1 MKSKA
6 ALVSIFL
13 MLVGISLIVPVIPA
27 ASAADGA
34 PSGFQEI
41 TEVEFIGLES
51 TKKDAALDLL
61 PRSLPTQMTDEE
73 VREYSRRIKNL
84 GLFDSIQ
91 VSVEGTHLK
100 VQLRHKSTLSPIVS
114 FSSGKTFED
123 SSATLGVIE
132 HDFLGSAS
140 KVGAKASY
148 AERGVNFSIWL
159 DQHPYNANKW
169 AKEYEAYRYS
179 SGFRFSDTTS
189 TWSRNRLGG
198 FLEWLSPFHYG
209 GRIRYEFQVSTYY
222 ENFTSQTGVI
232 SPSDGLYLGA
242 LFEIIYDA
250 YRWDDLTPSGYRW
263 TLELRPGGLTR
274 GTFRGETRLKLLAA
288 TPLGDKS
295 ALYFNASAAA
305 VNSGDVNH
313 SILIGSQQGVRGL
326 PDSFYRSSI
335 ANFLNIE
342 FRHAFQIF
350 NRIYLQPMLFT
361 DVAAFQAMNSGGQV
375 TDWTTALSAGTGL
388 RIVPTGLTDLLFRM
402 DAAWLLLP
410 TRGWLV
416 QFGISQYF

>member
-1 MKSKA
+1 MKAIKVKPGLA
-6 ALVSIFL
+6 PIYL
-13 MLVGISLIVPVIPA
+13 MLIVISLIMPTQPA
-27 ASAADGA
+27 AQAADEIL
-34 PSGFQEI
+34 SSSQEV

-51 TKKDAALDLL
+51 TKKDAVLDLL
-61 PRSLPTQMTDEE
+61 PRPLPTQMTDKE

-91 VSVEGTHLK
+91 VSMEGTHLR

-123 SSATLGVIE
+123 SSATLGVVE

-148 AERGVNFSIWL
+148 AERGANFAIWL

-209 GRIRYEFQVSTYY
+209 GRIRYELQVSTYY
-222 ENFTSQTGVI
+222 ESFSNQTGAA
-232 SPSDGLYLGA
+232 SPSDGLYFGA

-263 TLELRPGGLTR
+263 TLELRPGVLTR
-274 GTFRGETRLKLLAA
+274 GTERLGLSCSRQCPWAIKAHSTSMRVLPLQIQA
-288 TPLGDKS
+288 TLIT
-295 ALYFNASAAA
+295 ASSLE
-305 VNSGDVNH
+305 VSK
-313 SILIGSQQGVRGL
+313 
-326 PDSFYRSSI
+326 
-335 ANFLNIE
+335 E
-342 FRHAFQIF
+342 
-350 NRIYLQPMLFT
+350 
-361 DVAAFQAMNSGGQV
+361 
-375 TDWTTALSAGTGL
+375 
-388 RIVPTGLTDLLFRM
+388 
-402 DAAWLLLP
+402 
-410 TRGWLV
+410 
-416 QFGISQYF
+416 

>member
-1 MKSKA
+1 MKIKA
-6 ALVSIFL
+6 AVDPIFL
-13 MLVGISLIVPVIPA
+13 LLVAISLV
-27 ASAADGA
+27 A
-34 PSGFQEI
+34 PSQPLAQAANETRLNAQEI
-41 TEVEFIGLES
+41 TEVELIGLES
-51 TKKDAALDLL
+51 TRKDAVLDLL

-91 VSVEGTHLK
+91 TSIEGTHLK

-148 AERGVNFSIWL
+148 AERGVNFAVWA
-159 DQHPYNANKW
+159 DQHPYSANQW
-169 AKEYEAYRYS
+169 AKEYEIHRYS

-209 GRIRYEFQVSTYY
+209 GQMRYEFQVSSYY
-222 ENFTSQTGVI
+222 ESYSNQTGAG

-242 LFEIIYDA
+242 LFEMIYDA
-250 YRWDDLTPSGYRW
+250 YLWDDLTPSGYRW
-263 TLELRPGGLTR
+263 SLELRPGGLTR
-274 GTFRGETRLKLLAA
+274 GTFRGEARLKFLGAV
-288 TPLGDKS
+288 PLGDQS
-295 ALYFNASAAA
+295 VLYLNTSAAA
-305 VNSGDVNH
+305 ANSGDVNH
-313 SILIGSQQGVRGL
+313 SIIIGSQQGVRGL
-326 PDSFYRSSI
+326 PDSFYRSAI
-335 ANFLNIE
+335 ANFANIE
-342 FRHAFQIF
+342 FRHAFRLLS
-350 NRIYLQPMLFT
+350 RIYIQPVLFT
-361 DVAAFQAMNSGGQV
+361 DVAVFQAMDSRGQV

-402 DAAWLLLP
+402 DAARLLLP
-410 TRGWLV
+410 STSWLV